1 MSANH
6 TSPWGHSNNTHI
18 LLFPSLV
25 LLGYAAATSKPLPF
39 WDSPRVV
46 MLRQKS
52 VHIPLLQMS
61 TVKEPLEGGI
71 LTLPQLPMRATLGEW
86 PHAQCWHPDFQAGAA
101 GSPRLATSFIKVIPS
116 LLLSPSLLPKI
127 HFIYSQSQTNS
138 NRWPCQSQ
146 ATYPSGAQAGLSS
159 VQTRGISSE
168 REGCSKVLTLDESGR
183 QSLYIYSLF

>member
-1 MSANH
+1 MQLPLQSLSH
-6 TSPWGHSNNTHI
+6 SETLRVLLCSDRSLFTSPCSKCPLSKSHLREVSWPCHSCPCPH
-18 LLFPSLV
+18 
-25 LLGYAAATSKPLPF
+25 
-39 WDSPRVV
+39 
-46 MLRQKS
+46 
-52 VHIPLLQMS
+52 
-61 TVKEPLEGGI
+61 
-71 LTLPQLPMRATLGEW
+71 TLRATLGEW